1 MNTSNELLL
10 SIINSRLKELT
21 DKDKIKVY
29 YDDID
34 LVRLIKGIEENND
47 NMKYLT
53 DSLIEGIISTSKVRN
68 KEKFI
73 SQIKSIR
80 DVFIGKQKY
89 KLKVDFNPKY
99 IKDINTFLALLRD
112 YVEVSESGL
121 IDNENYINE
130 LKELK
135 EKMFSNE
142 LIINFSFIEKM
153 LNDYNSV
160 EFESNLYKVM
170 EYISLHNLNI
180 LKTPESIL
188 PVVETKSIKTI
199 DEDENIKAVLDKLEI
214 DYKNLSSD
222 LIGGLV
228 TVNHEVFMDNF
239 GLISKNKAENYG
251 ILHLFSKENYKA
263 KLVVLL
269 YSDVETI
276 KEVVDLTKDV
286 NGKINVP
293 LLKSICNNVATCFI
307 KNENQRYK
315 PMFENFKKNMEQ
327 LKSLE
332 VNYPLLIKNSPLFMV
347 ASASDINFA
356 LNHLAM
362 MGFDKKQVVNKCY
375 KTLSINPSLIV
386 KNSNILKSK
395 IVDLDMFIKESKNY
409 VLLKIDN
416 LEDKINFLVSQ
427 KKETT
432 THKKLTKN
440 IEECVVNALRNGDSY
455 DRLY

>member
-1 MNTSNELLL
+1 MSVNTSNELLL

-112 YVEVSESGL
+112 YVEISESGL

-199 DEDENIKAVLDKLEI
+199 DADENIKAVLDKLEI

-440 IEECVVNALRNGDSY
+440 IEECVVNALRNGD
-455 DRLY
+455 

>member
-112 YVEVSESGL
+112 YVEISESGL

-199 DEDENIKAVLDKLEI
+199 DEDENIKAVLGKLEI

-440 IEECVVNALRNGDSY
+440 IEECVVNALRNGD
-455 DRLY
+455 

>member
-1 MNTSNELLL
+1 MSVNTSNELLL

-112 YVEVSESGL
+112 YVEISESGL

-222 LIGGLV
+222 LIGSLV

-440 IEECVVNALRNGDSY
+440 IEECVINALRNGD
-455 DRLY
+455 

>member
-1 MNTSNELLL
+1 MSVNTSNELLL

-440 IEECVVNALRNGDSY
+440 IEECVVNALRNGD
-455 DRLY
+455 

>member
-89 KLKVDFNPKY
+89 KLKVEFNPKY
-99 IKDINTFLALLRD
+99 IKDINTFLVMLRD
-112 YVEVSESGL
+112 YVEESESGL

-142 LIINFSFIEKM
+142 LIINFSFIEKV

-180 LKTPESIL
+180 LKTPDSIL

-214 DYKNLSSD
+214 DYKNLSSE

-228 TVNHEVFMDNF
+228 TVNHETFMDNF

-263 KLVVLL
+263 KLIVLL

-286 NGKINVP
+286 KGKINIP

-307 KNENQRYK
+307 KNENPRYK

-386 KNSNILKSK
+386 KNSNVLKSK

-409 VLLKIDN
+409 VLLKVEN
-416 LEDKINFLVSQ
+416 LEDKINYLVKQ
-427 KKETT
+427 NKETT
-432 THKKLTKN
+432 THKQLTKN
-440 IEECVVNALRNGDSY
+440 IEECVVDALRNGD
-455 DRLY
+455 

>member
-53 DSLIEGIISTSKVRN
+53 DSLIEGTISTSKVRN

-112 YVEVSESGL
+112 YVEISESGL

-440 IEECVVNALRNGDSY
+440 IEECVVNALRNGD
-455 DRLY
+455 

>member
-1 MNTSNELLL
+1 MSVNTSNELLL

-73 SQIKSIR
+73 SQVKSIR

-112 YVEVSESGL
+112 YVEISESGL

-440 IEECVVNALRNGDSY
+440 IEECVVNALRNGD
-455 DRLY
+455 

>member
-1 MNTSNELLL
+1 MSVNTSNELLL

-112 YVEVSESGL
+112 YVEISESGL

-386 KNSNILKSK
+386 KNSNILKNK

-440 IEECVVNALRNGDSY
+440 IEECVVNALRNGD
-455 DRLY
+455 

>member
-112 YVEVSESGL
+112 YVEISESGL

-332 VNYPLLIKNSPLFMV
+332 VNYPLLIKNSPLFIV

-440 IEECVVNALRNGDSY
+440 IEECVVNALRNGD
-455 DRLY
+455 

>member
-112 YVEVSESGL
+112 YVEISESGL

-222 LIGGLV
+222 LIGSLV

-440 IEECVVNALRNGDSY
+440 IEECVINALRNGD
-455 DRLY
+455 

>member
-386 KNSNILKSK
+386 KNSNILKNK

-440 IEECVVNALRNGDSY
+440 IEECVVNALRNGD
-455 DRLY
+455 

>member
-1 MNTSNELLL
+1 MSVNTSNELLL

-112 YVEVSESGL
+112 YVEISESGL

-286 NGKINVP
+286 K
-293 LLKSICNNVATCFI
+293 A
-307 KNENQRYK
+307 
-315 PMFENFKKNMEQ
+315 MFES
-327 LKSLE
+327 LDKSKYEEMISMIDDIDNLT
-332 VNYPLLIKNSPLFMV
+332 K
-347 ASASDINFA
+347 DINK
-356 LNHLAM
+356 
-362 MGFDKKQVVNKCY
+362 D
-375 KTLSINPSLIV
+375 I
-386 KNSNILKSK
+386 
-395 IVDLDMFIKESKNY
+395 ESKNY
-409 VLLKIDN
+409 KNLAKYNDKGNELYTTYSLWLLKPEI
-416 LEDKINFLVSQ
+416 
-427 KKETT
+427 
-432 THKKLTKN
+432 
-440 IEECVVNALRNGDSY
+440 
-455 DRLY
+455 

>member
-1 MNTSNELLL
+1 M
-10 SIINSRLKELT
+10 
-21 DKDKIKVY
+21 
-29 YDDID
+29 
-34 LVRLIKGIEENND
+34 
-47 NMKYLT
+47 
-53 DSLIEGIISTSKVRN
+53 
-68 KEKFI
+68 
-73 SQIKSIR
+73 
-80 DVFIGKQKY
+80 
-89 KLKVDFNPKY
+89 
-99 IKDINTFLALLRD
+99 
-112 YVEVSESGL
+112 
-121 IDNENYINE
+121 
-130 LKELK
+130 
-135 EKMFSNE
+135 
-142 LIINFSFIEKM
+142 
-153 LNDYNSV
+153 
-160 EFESNLYKVM
+160 
-170 EYISLHNLNI
+170 
-180 LKTPESIL
+180 
-188 PVVETKSIKTI
+188 
-199 DEDENIKAVLDKLEI
+199 
-214 DYKNLSSD
+214 
-222 LIGGLV
+222 
-228 TVNHEVFMDNF
+228 
-239 GLISKNKAENYG
+239 
-251 ILHLFSKENYKA
+251 
-263 KLVVLL
+263 LL

-293 LLKSICNNVATCFI
+293 LLKSICNNVATCSM

-440 IEECVVNALRNGDSY
+440 IEECVVNALRNGD
-455 DRLY
+455 

>member
-112 YVEVSESGL
+112 YVEISESGL

-135 EKMFSNE
+135 EKLFSNE

-440 IEECVVNALRNGDSY
+440 IEECVVNALRNGD
-455 DRLY
+455 

>member
-1 MNTSNELLL
+1 MSVNTSNELLL

-112 YVEVSESGL
+112 YVEISESGL

-416 LEDKINFLVSQ
+416 LEDKINFLESQ

-440 IEECVVNALRNGDSY
+440 IEECVVNALRNGD
-455 DRLY
+455 

>member
-130 LKELK
+130 LKKLK

-440 IEECVVNALRNGDSY
+440 IEECVVNALRNGD
-455 DRLY
+455 

>member
-112 YVEVSESGL
+112 YVEISESGL

-307 KNENQRYK
+307 KNESQRYK

-440 IEECVVNALRNGDSY
+440 IEECVVNALRNGD
-455 DRLY
+455 

>member
-1 MNTSNELLL
+1 MSVNTSNELLL

-112 YVEVSESGL
+112 YVEISESGL

-276 KEVVDLTKDV
+276 KAVVDLTKDV

-440 IEECVVNALRNGDSY
+440 IEECVVNALRNGD
-455 DRLY
+455 

>member
-89 KLKVDFNPKY
+89 KLNVDFNPKY

-112 YVEVSESGL
+112 YVEISESGL

-440 IEECVVNALRNGDSY
+440 IEECVVNALRNGD
-455 DRLY
+455 

>member
-251 ILHLFSKENYKA
+251 ILHLFSKGNYKA

-440 IEECVVNALRNGDSY
+440 IEECVVNALRNGD
-455 DRLY
+455 

>member
-112 YVEVSESGL
+112 YVEISESGL

-222 LIGGLV
+222 LIGSLV

-263 KLVVLL
+263 KLVILL

-440 IEECVVNALRNGDSY
+440 IEECVINALRNGD
-455 DRLY
+455 

>member
-89 KLKVDFNPKY
+89 KLKVNFNPKY

-112 YVEVSESGL
+112 YVEISESGL

-440 IEECVVNALRNGDSY
+440 IEECVVNALRNGD
-455 DRLY
+455 

>member
-53 DSLIEGIISTSKVRN
+53 DPLIEGIISTSKVRN

-89 KLKVDFNPKY
+89 KLKVEFNPKY
-99 IKDINTFLALLRD
+99 IKDINTFLTMLRD
-112 YVEVSESGL
+112 YVEESESGL

-142 LIINFSFIEKM
+142 LIINFSFIEKV

-180 LKTPESIL
+180 LKTPDSIL

-214 DYKNLSSD
+214 DYKNLSSE

-228 TVNHEVFMDNF
+228 TVNHETFMDNF

-263 KLVVLL
+263 KLIVLL

-286 NGKINVP
+286 KGKINIP

-307 KNENQRYK
+307 KNENPKYK

-386 KNSNILKSK
+386 KNSNVLKSK

-409 VLLKIDN
+409 VLLKVEN
-416 LEDKINFLVSQ
+416 LEDKINYLVKQ
-427 KKETT
+427 NKETT

-440 IEECVVNALRNGDSY
+440 IEECVVDALRNGD
-455 DRLY
+455 

>member
-1 MNTSNELLL
+1 MSVNTSNELLL

-112 YVEVSESGL
+112 YVEISESGL

-276 KEVVDLTKDV
+276 KEVVNLTKDV

-440 IEECVVNALRNGDSY
+440 IEECVVNALRNGD
-455 DRLY
+455 

>member
-1 MNTSNELLL
+1 MSVNTSNELLL

-121 IDNENYINE
+121 IDNENYINK

-440 IEECVVNALRNGDSY
+440 IEECVVNALRNGD
-455 DRLY
+455 

>member
-1 MNTSNELLL
+1 MSVNTSNELLL

-53 DSLIEGIISTSKVRN
+53 DYLIEGIISTSKVRN

-112 YVEVSESGL
+112 YVEISESGL

-440 IEECVVNALRNGDSY
+440 IEECVVNALRNGD
-455 DRLY
+455 

>member
-112 YVEVSESGL
+112 YVEISESGL

-440 IEECVVNALRNGDSY
+440 IEECVVNALRNGN
-455 DRLY
+455 

>member
-1 MNTSNELLL
+1 MSVNTSNELLL

-362 MGFDKKQVVNKCY
+362 MGFDKNK
-375 KTLSINPSLIV
+375 L
-386 KNSNILKSK
+386 
-395 IVDLDMFIKESKNY
+395 
-409 VLLKIDN
+409 
-416 LEDKINFLVSQ
+416 
-427 KKETT
+427 
-432 THKKLTKN
+432 
-440 IEECVVNALRNGDSY
+440 
-455 DRLY
+455 

>member
-112 YVEVSESGL
+112 YVEISESGL

-269 YSDVETI
+269 YSDVGTI

-440 IEECVVNALRNGDSY
+440 IEECVVNALRNGD
-455 DRLY
+455 

>member
-1 MNTSNELLL
+1 MSVNTSNELLL

-73 SQIKSIR
+73 SQVKSIR

-112 YVEVSESGL
+112 YVEISESGL

-315 PMFENFKKNMEQ
+315 PMFENFKRNMEQ

-440 IEECVVNALRNGDSY
+440 IEECVVNALRNGD
-455 DRLY
+455 

>member
-112 YVEVSESGL
+112 YVEISESGL

-199 DEDENIKAVLDKLEI
+199 DEDENIKAVLDRLEI

-440 IEECVVNALRNGDSY
+440 IEECVVNALRNGD
-455 DRLY
+455 

>member
-21 DKDKIKVY
+21 DKDNIKVY

-53 DSLIEGIISTSKVRN
+53 DSLIEEIISTSKVRN

-89 KLKVDFNPKY
+89 KLKVEFNPKY
-99 IKDINTFLALLRD
+99 IKDINTFLAMLRD
-112 YVEVSESGL
+112 YVEASESGL
-121 IDNENYINE
+121 IDNEKYINE

-142 LIINFSFIEKM
+142 LIINFSFIEKV

-180 LKTPESIL
+180 LKTPDSIL
-188 PVVETKSIKTI
+188 PVVETKSIKTV

-214 DYKNLSSD
+214 DYKNLSSE

-228 TVNHEVFMDNF
+228 TVNHENFMDNF

-263 KLVVLL
+263 KLIVLL

-286 NGKINVP
+286 KGKINIP
-293 LLKSICNNVATCFI
+293 LLKSICNNVGTCFI
-307 KNENQRYK
+307 KNENPKYK

-327 LKSLE
+327 LKALE

-362 MGFDKKQVVNKCY
+362 IGFDKKQVVNKCY

-395 IVDLDMFIKESKNY
+395 LTDLDLFIKGSKNY
-409 VLLKIDN
+409 VLLKIEN
-416 LEDKINFLVSQ
+416 LEEKINYLESQ
-427 KKETT
+427 NKETST
-432 THKKLTKN
+432 YKNLTKN
-440 IEECVVNALRNGDSY
+440 IEECVVDALRNGD
-455 DRLY
+455 

>member
-1 MNTSNELLL
+1 MSVNTSNELLL

-112 YVEVSESGL
+112 YVEISESGL

-440 IEECVVNALRNGDSY
+440 IEECVVNALRNGN
-455 DRLY
+455 

>member
-112 YVEVSESGL
+112 YVEISESGL

-263 KLVVLL
+263 KLIVLL

-440 IEECVVNALRNGDSY
+440 IEECVVNALRNGD
-455 DRLY
+455 

>member
-1 MNTSNELLL
+1 MSVNTSNELLL

-73 SQIKSIR
+73 SQVKSIR

-112 YVEVSESGL
+112 YVEISESGL

-239 GLISKNKAENYG
+239 GLISKNKAEN
-251 ILHLFSKENYKA
+251 IT
-263 KLVVLL
+263 
-269 YSDVETI
+269 D
-276 KEVVDLTKDV
+276 D
-286 NGKINVP
+286 
-293 LLKSICNNVATCFI
+293 KSA
-307 KNENQRYK
+307 
-315 PMFENFKKNMEQ
+315 
-327 LKSLE
+327 
-332 VNYPLLIKNSPLFMV
+332 
-347 ASASDINFA
+347 
-356 LNHLAM
+356 
-362 MGFDKKQVVNKCY
+362 
-375 KTLSINPSLIV
+375 
-386 KNSNILKSK
+386 
-395 IVDLDMFIKESKNY
+395 
-409 VLLKIDN
+409 
-416 LEDKINFLVSQ
+416 
-427 KKETT
+427 
-432 THKKLTKN
+432 
-440 IEECVVNALRNGDSY
+440 
-455 DRLY
+455 

>member
-112 YVEVSESGL
+112 YVEISESGL

-416 LEDKINFLVSQ
+416 LEEKINFLVSQ

-440 IEECVVNALRNGDSY
+440 IEECVVNALRNGD
-455 DRLY
+455 

>member
-199 DEDENIKAVLDKLEI
+199 DEDENIKAVLDKLDI

-440 IEECVVNALRNGDSY
+440 IEECVVNALRNGD
-455 DRLY
+455 